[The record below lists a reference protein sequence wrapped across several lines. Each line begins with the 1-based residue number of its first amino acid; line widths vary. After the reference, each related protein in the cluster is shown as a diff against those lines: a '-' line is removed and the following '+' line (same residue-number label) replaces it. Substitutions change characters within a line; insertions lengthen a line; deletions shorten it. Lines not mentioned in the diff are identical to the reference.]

1 MTPKEI
7 VLGGYQFFSEGDLE
21 SLGKNFHE
29 KALIKVSGNHKQS
42 GEFRGFEDWRDN
54 FLSHLPTD
62 YPNFDL
68 QIIHVVAEGDRV
80 HVYVK
85 YTADN
90 LDANGVHMFLV
101 EDGLETEFIIFD
113 DTQKMAAALG
123 NLMRQWIFPNIPS
136 YPIPSSTMPSKLR
149 V

>member
-7 VLGGYQFFSEGDLE
+7 VLGGYKSFSEGDLE
-21 SLGKNFHE
+21 SLGNIFHE
-29 KALIKVSGNHKQS
+29 NAVIIVNGDHKRS
-42 GEFRGFEDWRDN
+42 GEYKGFNDWRDN
-54 FLSHLPTD
+54 FLSHLSND

-68 QIIHVVAEGDRV
+68 EILHVVAEGERV
-80 HVYVK
+80 HVFVK

-101 EDGLETEFIIFD
+101 ENGLETEFIIFD

-123 NLMRQWIFPNIPS
+123 E
-136 YPIPSSTMPSKLR
+136 
-149 V
+149 